1 MANSKTL
8 IGLTVSHYRI
18 LEKLGGGGMGVVY
31 KAEDTKLRRMVALKF
46 VPEDLARDRTAL
58 ERLQREAR
66 SASALNHANICTV
79 YDVDEFEGQPFIA
92 MELLEGQTLK
102 HRIEGKPIKLA
113 ELLDLGTQIA
123 DALDAAHSQG
133 IIHRDI
139 KPANIFITKRG
150 QAKVLDFGLAKVAA
164 GQREADGASA
174 TIGGT
179 VGAVETLTSPG
190 STVGTVAYMSPE
202 QSLGEELDARTDLFS
217 LGVVL
222 YEMAT
227 GKQAFPGNTSAAV
240 FDAILNR
247 SPEPLSKINPSLPV
261 KLDEIIGKALD
272 KDRTL
277 RYQTAGEMR
286 TDLKRLKRD
295 TEAGRA
301 AAGSGSGSVSSATAV
316 AAAGGGAEGKEVF
329 LNRNPLIAVAG
340 AAAITAIL
348 TAGAMMLLGGK
359 AGPVHQPSYHQLTFR
374 KGEVRGARFAPDGQ
388 TIVYTAGWEGQP
400 PEIFS
405 TRRES
410 PESRSFG
417 LKNTALLSISSNGE
431 MAVALG
437 VHQISGFT
445 ASGTLGRATLSG
457 GAPREILEAVQWA
470 DWAPDGQTLA
480 IVRTIEGKNRLE
492 FPAGK
497 VLYETGGWVSYP
509 RISPKGDR
517 IAFLDHPTQGDDAGS
532 VAVVDLTGKKTTLST
547 GASSEE
553 GLAWSPKGD
562 EVWFTV
568 KKGGGGAR
576 GLYAVDLAGH
586 ERHIA
591 QTPGALTLEDIAP
604 DGRVLMIVQEWRR
617 ELLGAVDGEKKERDL
632 SWFDYSF
639 PGDLSADG
647 KLLLFD
653 EEGNGGGPNY
663 SVYIRGTDGSP
674 AVKLGEGNAV
684 ALSADGKWAF
694 CSTPDTPS
702 QLVLLPTGAGQGKPV
717 THDAINHLWVR
728 WMPDRKNFVFTGT
741 EAGHGVRLYLQNVDG
756 GNPQAISPE
765 GVDPSFFDISPD
777 GKWVAAEGPE
787 QKSYLYPTGG
797 GEAKPIPGSLP
808 DDRISKWSS
817 DGKILFVYRYGTLP
831 ANVYQLDVATGRRT
845 LWKSVQPSDPAAVT
859 SVGPILLTPDGKTYV
874 YGYNRKLS
882 DLYLVDGLK

>member
-1 MANSKTL
+1 MANPNSL
-8 IGLTVSHYRI
+8 IGRTVSHYRI

-46 VPEDLARDRTAL
+46 VPEDLARDHLAL

-102 HRIEGKPIKLA
+102 HRIEGKPIRLA
-113 ELLDLGTQIA
+113 ELLELGAQIA
-123 DALDAAHSQG
+123 DALEAAHSQG

-139 KPANIFITKRG
+139 KPANIFITKRA
-150 QAKVLDFGLAKVAA
+150 QAKVLDFGLAKLAA
-164 GQREADGASA
+164 GQLGADGASA
-174 TIGGT
+174 TIGRTAG
-179 VGAVETLTSPG
+179 GEEMLTSPG

-222 YEMAT
+222 YEMST

-247 SPEPLSKINPSLPV
+247 TPEPLSKSNPGLPA

-301 AAGSGSGSVSSATAV
+301 AAGSGSGTV
-316 AAAGGGAEGKEVF
+316 AAVTSGTEDVGSDEREGF
-329 LNRNPLIAVAG
+329 LKRKPLAALG
-340 AAAITAIL
+340 AAVVITAL
-348 TAGAMMLLGGK
+348 VTAGFVLLLGGRT
-359 AGPVHQPSYHQLTFR
+359 APAQQPAYHQLTFR
-374 KGEVRGARFAPDGQ
+374 KGEVKGARFAPDGQ

-417 LKNTALLSISSNGE
+417 LKDTALLSISSNGE
-431 MAVALG
+431 MAVSLG
-437 VHQISGFT
+437 THQVSGFT
-445 ASGTLGRATLSG
+445 FSGTLARATLSG
-457 GAPREILEAVQWA
+457 GAPREILENVQWA
-470 DWAPDGQTLA
+470 DWAPDGQSLA
-480 IVRTIEGKNRLE
+480 IVRTMGGKNRLE
-492 FPAGK
+492 FPPGK
-497 VLYETGGWVSYP
+497 VLYETGGWISHARV
-509 RISPKGDR
+509 SPKGDR
-517 IAFLDHPTQGDDAGS
+517 IAFLDHPTPGDDAGS
-532 VAVVDLTGKKTTLST
+532 VAVVDLSGKKTTLST

-553 GLAWSPKGD
+553 GLAWSSKGN

-591 QTPGALTLEDIAP
+591 QTPGALTIEDVAP
-604 DGRVLMIVQEWRR
+604 DGRVLMTVQEWRR
-617 ELLGAVDGEKKERDL
+617 ELLGLVPGETKERDL

-663 SVYIRGTDGSP
+663 SVYLRKLDGSA
-674 AVKLGEGNAV
+674 AVRLGEGSA
-684 ALSADGKWAF
+684 ATLSADGKWAF
-694 CSTPDTPS
+694 CLTPGSPS
-702 QLVLLPTGAGQGKPV
+702 QLILLPTGAGQGKPV
-717 THDAINHLWVR
+717 THDAIDHLSVR
-728 WMPDRKNFVFTGT
+728 WMPDGKSFVFTGT
-741 EAGHGVRLYLQNVDG
+741 EAGHGVRLYIQDLNSG
-756 GNPQAISPE
+756 SPRAISPE
-765 GVDPSFFDISPD
+765 GVEPSFFDISPD

-787 QKSYLYPTGG
+787 LKAYLYPTAG
-797 GEAKPIPGSLP
+797 GEGRPIPGTLP
-808 DDRISKWSS
+808 DDRISRWSS
-817 DGKILFVYRYGTLP
+817 DGRLLYLYRYGTLP
-831 ANVYQLDVATGRRT
+831 ANVYQLEVATGRRT
-845 LWKSVQPSDPAAVT
+845 LWKALQPSDPAAVT
-859 SVGPILLTPDGKTYV
+859 SIGPVLLTPDGKTYV

-882 DLYLVDGLK
+882 ELYLVDGLK

>member
-1 MANSKTL
+1 MANPTSL
-8 IGLTVSHYRI
+8 IGRTVSHYRI

-102 HRIEGKPIKLA
+102 HRIEGKPIRLA
-113 ELLDLGTQIA
+113 ELLELGAQIA

-139 KPANIFITKRG
+139 KPANIFITKRA
-150 QAKVLDFGLAKVAA
+150 QAKVLDFGLAKLAA

-174 TIGGT
+174 TIGRSAG
-179 VGAVETLTSPG
+179 GEEMLTSPG

-247 SPEPLSKINPSLPV
+247 TPEPLSKSNPGLPA

-286 TDLKRLKRD
+286 TDLRRLKRD

-301 AAGSGSGSVSSATAV
+301 AAGSGSGTVAAVASRADGVGSDEREGFLKRKPLAAV
-316 AAAGGGAEGKEVF
+316 AAAVVVTTLA
-329 LNRNPLIAVAG
+329 
-340 AAAITAIL
+340 
-348 TAGAMMLLGGK
+348 TAGAFLILGK
-359 AGPVHQPSYHQLTFR
+359 RAAPVQQPAYHQLTFR

-417 LKNTALLSISSNGE
+417 LKDTALLSISSNGE
-431 MAVALG
+431 MAVSLG
-437 VHQISGFT
+437 THQVSGFT
-445 ASGTLGRATLSG
+445 FSGTLARATLSG
-457 GAPREILEAVQWA
+457 GAPREILEDIQWA

-480 IVRTIEGKNRLE
+480 IVRTMGGKNRLE
-492 FPAGK
+492 YPPGK
-497 VLYETGGWVSYP
+497 VLYETGGWISHARV
-509 RISPKGDR
+509 SPKGDYV
-517 IAFLDHPTQGDDAGS
+517 AFLDHPTAGDDAGS
-532 VAVVDLTGKKTTLST
+532 VAVVDLSGKKTTLST

-553 GLAWSPKGD
+553 GLAWSPRGN
-562 EVWFTV
+562 EVWFTL

-576 GLYAVDLAGH
+576 GLFAVDLAGH

-591 QTPGALTLEDIAP
+591 QTPGALTIEDIAP
-604 DGRVLMIVQEWRR
+604 DGRVLMTLQDWRR
-617 ELLGAVDGEKKERDL
+617 ELLGSAQGAAKERDL

-639 PGDLSADG
+639 PADLSADG
-647 KLLLFD
+647 KMLLFD
-653 EEGNGGGPNY
+653 EEGDGGGPTY
-663 SVYIRGTDGSP
+663 SVYVRKLDGSP
-674 AVKLGEGNAV
+674 AVRLGEGSAV
-684 ALSADGKWAF
+684 ALSADGKWAL
-694 CSTPDTPS
+694 CTTADTPS
-702 QLVLLPTGAGQGKPV
+702 QFVLLPTGVGQGKPV
-717 THDAINHLWVR
+717 THDAINHVWAR
-728 WMPDRKNFVFTGT
+728 WMPDGKSFVFSGT
-741 EAGHGVRLYLQNVDG
+741 ETGHGVRLYVQDLNG
-756 GNPQAISPE
+756 GIARAISPE
-765 GVDPSFFDISPD
+765 GIGPTAFDVSPD
-777 GKWVAAEGPE
+777 GKLVAAEGADM
-787 QKSYLYPTGG
+787 KSYFYPTEG
-797 GEAKPIPGSLP
+797 GEGRPIPGTLLN
-808 DDRISKWSS
+808 DRISRWSP
-817 DGKILFVYRYGTLP
+817 DGRFLYIYAYGALP
-831 ANVYQLDVATGRRT
+831 TNVYQLEVATGRRT
-845 LWKSVQPSDPAAVT
+845 LWKALQPSDPAAVT
-859 SVGPILLTPDGKTYV
+859 AIGPVLLTPDGKTYV
-874 YGYNRKLS
+874 YGYNRELS
-882 DLYLVDGLK
+882 QLFLVDGLK

>member
-1 MANSKTL
+1 M
-8 IGLTVSHYRI
+8 IGRTVSHYRI
-18 LEKLGGGGMGVVY
+18 LERLGGGGMGVVY

-46 VPEDLARDRTAL
+46 VPEELARDRMAL

-102 HRIEGKPIKLA
+102 HRIEGKPIRLS
-113 ELLDLGTQIA
+113 ELLDLGGQIS

-150 QAKVLDFGLAKVAA
+150 QAKVLDFGLAKLAA
-164 GQREADGASA
+164 GQRGMDGASA

-179 VGAVETLTSPG
+179 VGAMEMLTSPG

-227 GKQAFPGNTSAAV
+227 GRQAFPGNTSAAV

-247 SPEPLSKINPSLPV
+247 SPEPLIKINPSLPP

-295 TEAGRA
+295 AEGGRA
-301 AAGSGSGSVSSATAV
+301 PAGSGSGSVSSAAAV
-316 AAAGGGAEGKEVF
+316 AASQKAEAKAGILEQKS
-329 LNRNPLIAVAG
+329 LAVIAG
-340 AAAITAIL
+340 AVVLTAL
-348 TAGAMMLLGGK
+348 VTAGAFLLLGGRT
-359 AGPVHQPSYHQLTFR
+359 APVQQPSYHQITFR
-374 KGEVRGARFAPDGQ
+374 RGEVRGARFAPDGQ
-388 TIVYTAGWEGQP
+388 TIVYTAGWEGQQ

-417 LKNTALLSISSNGE
+417 LKDTALLSISSNGE
-431 MAVALG
+431 MAVSLG
-437 VHQISGFT
+437 THQISGFT
-445 ASGTLGRATLSG
+445 TTGTLARATLSG
-457 GAPREILEAVQWA
+457 GAPREIVENVQWA
-470 DWAPDGQTLA
+470 DWGPDGESLA
-480 IVRTIEGKNRLE
+480 IVRSAAGKNRLE
-492 FPAGK
+492 YPIGK
-497 VLYETGGWVSYP
+497 VIYETGGWISHP
-509 RISPKGDR
+509 RVSPKGDR
-517 IAFLDHPTQGDDAGS
+517 IAFLDHPTPGDDAGS
-532 VAVVDLTGKKTTLST
+532 VAVVDLSGKKTTLSS

-553 GLAWSPKGD
+553 GLAWAPKGN

-591 QTPGALTLEDIAP
+591 QTPGALTIEDIAP
-604 DGRVLMIVQEWRR
+604 DGRVLMTVQEWRR
-617 ELLGAVDGEKKERDL
+617 ELLGMQPGDTKERDL

-663 SVYIRGTDGSP
+663 SVYVRKIDGSP
-674 AVKLGEGNAV
+674 AVRLGDGSA
-684 ALSADGKWAF
+684 ASLSADGKWAL
-694 CSTPDTPS
+694 CLTPDSPS
-702 QLVLLPTGAGQGKPV
+702 QLILLPTGAGQGKLA
-717 THDAINHLWVR
+717 THDAINHLWAR
-728 WMPDRKNFVFTGT
+728 WMPDGKSFVFTGT
-741 EAGHGVRLYLQNVDG
+741 QAGQGVRLYIQDMNG
-756 GNPQAISPE
+756 GSPRAISPE
-765 GVDPSFFDISPD
+765 GVDSNFFDISPD
-777 GKWVAAEGPE
+777 GKWVASEGTG
-787 QKSYLYPTGG
+787 QQVYLYPTSG
-797 GEAKPIPGSLP
+797 GEGRPVPGSLP
-808 DDRISKWSS
+808 DDRVSRWGP
-817 DGKILFVYRYGTLP
+817 DGRFLFVYRYGTLP
-831 ANVYQLDVATGRRT
+831 ANVYELDIATGKRT
-845 LWKSVQPSDPAAVT
+845 LWKSLQPSDPAAVT

-882 DLYLVDGLK
+882 ELYLVDGMK

>member
-1 MANSKTL
+1 
-8 IGLTVSHYRI
+8 
-18 LEKLGGGGMGVVY
+18 MGVVY

-46 VPEDLARDRTAL
+46 VPEDSARDRTAL

-66 SASALNHANICTV
+66 SASALDRANICTV

-113 ELLDLGTQIA
+113 DCSTWARKSRTRWMRRTHRELFT
-123 DALDAAHSQG
+123 
-133 IIHRDI
+133 DI

-150 QAKVLDFGLAKVAA
+150 RRRCWISIGQSGCRTA
-164 GQREADGASA
+164 GGRRSSA

-179 VGAVETLTSPG
+179 VGAVENMTSPG

-222 YEMAT
+222 YEMD

-316 AAAGGGAEGKEVF
+316 AAAGGGAEGKEGF